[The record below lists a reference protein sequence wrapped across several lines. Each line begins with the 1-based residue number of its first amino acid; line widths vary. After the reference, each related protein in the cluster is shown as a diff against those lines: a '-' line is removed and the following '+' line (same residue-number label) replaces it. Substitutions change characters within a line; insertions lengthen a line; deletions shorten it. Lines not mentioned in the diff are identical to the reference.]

1 MSYEIII
8 IILLFAAHSMHL
20 CQSTASALSRI
31 NIVRQAIGN
40 RRGKRVIKFKSSR
53 EVRKAAA
60 EEQGTEKVEVDE
72 EPWRWWEDE
81 EPRNDAKKRKKWHTL
96 EHRGP
101 LFAPAYKRLPS
112 HVRFFYNNVPVRL
125 SAKAEEVAGFY
136 ARMLE
141 RDYTSKA
148 AFNENFLRDW
158 RKCMNRKEAK
168 LITDL
173 RKCDFREISAHY
185 KTKAEER
192 KAMTKQQKQTMKLQR
207 DKLEQKYGY
216 CIVDGHR
223 QKIANFKIEP
233 PGLFCGR
240 GQHPKMGMLKPRVQP
255 EDVIINIG
263 KDAPVPKPP
272 RGHRWKEVRH
282 DNSVSWLASWN
293 VLGITKYVILNASAK
308 LRAEKDVRKYELARK
323 LKSRVRS
330 IRRSYENGWESQDMG
345 VRQRSVAL
353 YFIDKLALRAGNE
366 REDGATADTV
376 GCCSLRVEHITLRET
391 DSETEPFL
399 VEFDFPG
406 KDSIRYANTVPVDER
421 VFSNLELFMED
432 KEPTE
437 DLFDLLTTA
446 ALNKYLNK
454 LMEGLTAKVFRT
466 YNASVT
472 FQKQLD
478 TTTKASMSLPE
489 KLLAYNRAN
498 RAVAILCNHRR
509 AVPKNFHKQIENI
522 ETKIEKKEEH
532 IQRCELEI
540 EQLESDWRESKSQK
554 KKLQLDRKKYRLQ
567 KLEAELDKLE
577 LKAVDKEENKD
588 VALVTSK
595 INYIDPRI
603 SVAWCK
609 AWDVPIEKVY
619 NKTQREKFCW
629 AIETTDADFEF

>member
-1 MSYEIII
+1 M
-8 IILLFAAHSMHL
+8 
-20 CQSTASALSRI
+20 
-31 NIVRQAIGN
+31 VRQHIGD
-40 RRGKRVIKFKSSR
+40 RKEKRVIKFKSNR
-53 EVRKAAA
+53 NGRKAEA
-60 EEQGTEKVEVDE
+60 EQQGTDKVEDDE
-72 EPWRWWEDE
+72 ASWRWWEDE
-81 EPRNDAKKRKKWHTL
+81 EPRNDAKKRKMWHTL

-101 LFAPAYKRLPS
+101 LFAPPYKRLPS
-112 HVRFFYNNVPVRL
+112 HVHFFYNNVPVRL

-141 RDYTSKA
+141 RDYTSKP

-173 RKCDFREISAHY
+173 GKCDFREISAHY
-185 KTKAEER
+185 ETEAEQR
-192 KAMTKQQKQTMKLQR
+192 KAMTKQQKQAIKLQR

-240 GQHPKMGMLKPRVQP
+240 GQHPNMGMLKRRVQP

-272 RGHRWKEVRH
+272 QGHSWKEVRH
-282 DNSVSWLASWN
+282 DDSVSWLASWN
-293 VLGITKYVILNASAK
+293 VLGRTKYVILDASAK
-308 LRAEKDVRKYELARK
+308 FRAEKDVRKYELARK
-323 LKSRVRS
+323 LKYHVRS
-330 IRRSYENGWESQDMG
+330 IRRSYMNGWNSQDMG

-353 YFIDKLALRAGNE
+353 YLIDKLALRAGNE
-366 REDGATADTV
+366 REGGATADTV
-376 GCCSLRVEHITLRET
+376 GCCSLRVEHITLHET
-391 DSETEPFL
+391 DSESDPFL

-406 KDSIRYANTVPVDER
+406 KDSIRYAKTVPVDER
-421 VFSNLELFMED
+421 VFGNLELFMEG

-446 ALNKYLNK
+446 SLNKYLNK
-454 LMEGLTAKVFRT
+454 LMKGLTAKVFRT
-466 YNASVT
+466 YNASMT
-472 FQKQLD
+472 FQKGLD
-478 TTTKASMSLPE
+478 TTTKAGMSLPE
-489 KLLAYNRAN
+489 KLLVYNRAN

-509 AVPKNFHKQIENI
+509 AVSKNFYKQIENI
-522 ETKIEKKEEH
+522 QTKIEKKEEH

-540 EQLESDWRESKSQK
+540 EQLKSDWRKSKSQK
-554 KKLQLDRKKYRLQ
+554 KKLQLDRKKNCLQ
-567 KLEAELDKLE
+567 KLEVELDRLE
-577 LKAVDKEENKD
+577 LQAVDKEENKD

-609 AWDVPIEKVY
+609 MWDVPFEKIF
-619 NKTQREKFCW
+619 NKTQREKFRW
-629 AIETTDADFEF
+629 AIETTDTDFEF